1 MRKELMFVA
10 AAALA
15 MPAMMPLAA
24 QAQSA
29 EDVAEARIAYQR
41 LLSFEMAPLAA
52 MVRGDADYDAE
63 RAQAHADNLVLLSQ
77 FDQTDMLRP
86 GTSKADLPGKTRAEP
101 AIWDDLEA
109 YFAAEQVFTDAA
121 LAVQAAAGE
130 GLNGLRPLFAELGGT
145 CRGCHSDFRAEDF

>member
-1 MRKELMFVA
+1 MQKSLMFVA

-15 MPAMMPLAA
+15 APVMLPVAV

-29 EDVAEARIAYQR
+29 EDVAEARISYQR
-41 LLSFEMAPLAA
+41 LLSFEMGPLAA
-52 MVRGDADYDAE
+52 MVRGDAEYDAE

-77 FDQTDMLRP
+77 YDQTDLLRP

-109 YFAAEQVFTDAA
+109 YFAAEQAFTDAA
-121 LAVQAAAGE
+121 LAVQAAAGA
-130 GLNGLRPLFAELGGT
+130 GLNDLRPLFADLGGS
-145 CRGCHSDFRAEDF
+145 CRGCHSDYRAEDF